1 MTATQFDPVEV
12 PWERCSKS
20 ACSGVPAQ
28 GGVCL
33 AHLSRRALD
42 KALDPVRRGRGLD
55 ARGVT
60 ITAELLAK
68 VLDAAPR
75 DAEDR
80 PKLPKVRFDHTTF
93 DVGVSFDGIV
103 FAKDVSF
110 DRARFEGDA
119 AFAGA
124 RFHGNAR
131 FAGASVA
138 GRAVFDDASFGGQV
152 WFGGATFNGPAS
164 FRETQFAHLAW
175 FGRTVFASD
184 AFFDVANFCGDATF
198 DGVSV
203 AGDAR
208 FARAAFRGEARMV
221 DSSFSH
227 EPVFDG
233 TSFLGKGGAPRIAM
247 RQASWSGGNLA
258 SWPSR
263 SAAALIDQ
271 AAASLVAVAP
281 IPIGAFLEQAL
292 LYGGAL
298 RAATALG
305 AVLALAFVVRNLL
318 AQGRTGQTLGKRRM
332 GIKVL
337 RVQDGAP
344 PGRTRSILRQ
354 VAHVFDSAALL
365 LGWLWPLWDAKHQ
378 TFADKLCR
386 TVVVRA

>member
-1 MTATQFDPVEV
+1 MTATQSDQVEV
-12 PWERCSKS
+12 PWERCSKA

-33 AHLSRRALD
+33 GHLSRRALD

-60 ITAELLAK
+60 ITAELLGK
-68 VLDAAPR
+68 IIEAAPR
-75 DAEDR
+75 DVEDR
-80 PKLPKVRFDHTTF
+80 PKLPKARFDHATF
-93 DVGVSFDGIV
+93 EAGVGFDGIV

-110 DRARFEGDA
+110 DRAGFGGDA

-131 FAGASVA
+131 FAGATVA
-138 GRAVFDDASFGGQV
+138 GRALFDEASFGGQA
-152 WFGGATFNGPAS
+152 WFGGASFSGPAS

-175 FGRTVFASD
+175 FGRSVFASD
-184 AFFDVANFCGDATF
+184 ADFDVANFCGDATF

-208 FARAAFRGEARMV
+208 FARATFRGEVRMV
-221 DSSFSH
+221 DPSFSRD
-227 EPVFDG
+227 PVFEE
-233 TSFLGKGGAPRIAM
+233 TSFLGKGGAPRVAM
-247 RQASWSGGNLA
+247 RQAGWSGGNLA

-263 SAAALIDQ
+263 AAAALIDQ
-271 AAASLVAVAP
+271 AAASLLAVAP

-292 LYGGAL
+292 LYSGAQ

-305 AVLALAFVVRNLL
+305 ALLALAFVVRNLL

-337 RVQDGAP
+337 RVQDGRP

-354 VAHVFDSAALL
+354 VAHVFDSASLMA
-365 LGWLWPLWDAKHQ
+365 GWLWPLWDAKHQ
-378 TFADKLCR
+378 TFSDKLCR